1 MANLLIVYHAPS
13 PNMQRLADAVIAGA
27 ESPGIENVTVRAGYA
42 LESGPEDL
50 LWCDGVIFG
59 TTENFGYM
67 SGALKDFFERSYY
80 PCLDKVNARP
90 YGLFVKAGNDGTGTI
105 SSVQRIVTGLEL
117 KLVAEPLLLVGSFQ
131 ESWLDDCRE
140 LGMTLSA
147 GLDAGIF

>member
-27 ESPGIENVTVRAGYA
+27 RSPEFDDIEVRAGYA
-42 LESGPEDL
+42 LESGPDDL
-50 LWCDGVIFG
+50 LWCDAVIFG

-80 PCLDKVNARP
+80 PCLDKVSARP
-90 YGLFVKAGNDGTGTI
+90 YALFVKAGNDGTGTI

-117 KLVAEPLLLVGSFQ
+117 KPVAEPLLMVGNFQ

-140 LGMTLSA
+140 LGMTLAA
-147 GLDAGIF
+147 GLEAGIF